1 MDNKLTGSFYTPK
14 NLIEY
19 MVKYVSERIEPHN
32 ILEPSAGDGRFV
44 AYLNDFRCPITLV
57 EMDEDKASDLKSH
70 YSDTCIIHCNDFL
83 KFSTLEGNRY
93 DLIIG
98 NPPYITK
105 KKMPE
110 DQRDLSLSI
119 IRQFK
124 LNDDLFQNIWVPF
137 ILASLNLL
145 SSNGTIFFVLPFEF
159 LQVQY
164 AEKLR
169 EFLEKRFSIIEI
181 TTFEDR
187 VFADIE
193 QDICLVYL
201 SNDQRVDPYIKYTTR
216 ISATNTTQTFE
227 STIKRNKPL
236 KKWSNC
242 ILDDTETEEL
252 TRLANLY
259 PQIGSFG
266 DISPGIVTG
275 ANSFFVLTKSDI
287 DALEVNDDNKL
298 SIITKGSSI
307 SSLLLFMQQD
317 FSLLE
322 QTDARTR
329 LLNLNGTEAETFSN
343 PLKCYL
349 KAGQEKEI
357 NNRYKCKKRVRWYD
371 VPIIKNGSVCFFKR
385 FHWLPKVIVN
395 VASVYTTDIVYNI
408 RFKDN
413 YDPQSFAFC
422 FYNSLTL
429 ALCEYN
435 GRFYGGGVGE
445 LVPNEFKALRIPYM
459 KIENKN
465 VHHLDELFRSDTSIS
480 KIIDFVDSIVLYN
493 LPSDSRMLL
502 QEIRNRYIVRRM
514 KLYERGE
521 KSNGK

>member
-1 MDNKLTGSFYTPK
+1 MDNKLTGSFYTPE

-19 MVKYVSERIEPHN
+19 MVEYVGERIEPHS

-44 AYLNDFRCPITLV
+44 AQLNGFRCPITLV
-57 EMDEDKASDLKSH
+57 EMDEDKAADLKSH
-70 YSDTCIIHCNDFL
+70 YSNTCVVHCNDFL
-83 KFSTLEGNRY
+83 KFSTVEKNRY

-110 DQRDLSLSI
+110 DQRDLSLNI

-124 LNDDLFQNIWVPF
+124 LTDDLFQNIWVPF

-145 SSNGTIFFVLPFEF
+145 ASNGTIFFVLPFEF

-169 EFLEKRFSIIEI
+169 EFLEKNFNIIEI

-201 SNDQRVDPYIKYTTR
+201 SNDQSVDPYIKYTTR

-227 STIKRNKPL
+227 STIMRNKPL

-259 PQIGSFG
+259 PKIGSFG

-275 ANSFFVLTKSDI
+275 ANSFFVLAKSEI
-287 DALEVNDDNKL
+287 DALEVSDDVKL
-298 SIITKGSSI
+298 PIITKGSSI
-307 SSLLLFMQQD
+307 PPLLFFTQQD
-317 FSLLE
+317 FLLLE
-322 QTDARTR
+322 QTNARTR
-329 LLNLNGTEAETFSN
+329 LLNLNGVKVGTFSDS
-343 PLKCYL
+343 LKDYL
-349 KAGQEKEI
+349 KTGKEKEI
-357 NNRYKCKKRVRWYD
+357 NDRYKCKKRGRWYD

-385 FHWLPKVIVN
+385 FHRLPKVLVN
-395 VASVYTTDIVYNI
+395 VAGVYTTDIVYNI

-459 KIENKN
+459 KIDDKT
-465 VHHLDELFRSDTSIS
+465 VRRLDELFRSGTSFSQIV
-480 KIIDFVDSIVLYN
+480 DFVDSVILCK
-493 LPSDSRMLL
+493 LPSESLTLL
-502 QEIRNRYIVRRM
+502 QEIRNRYLIRRM

-521 KSNGK
+521 KSDGE

>member
-1 MDNKLTGSFYTPK
+1 MDNKLTGSFYTPED
-14 NLIEY
+14 LIEY
-19 MVKYVSERIEPHN
+19 MVKYVSERIEPN
-32 ILEPSAGDGRFV
+32 SILEPSAGDGRFV
-44 AYLNDFRCPITLV
+44 VHLNSFRCPITLV
-57 EMDEDKASDLKSH
+57 EKDENKATELKSH
-70 YSDTCIIHCNDFL
+70 YSDTCVVHCDDFL
-83 KFSTLEGNRY
+83 KFSTVEEKRY

-105 KKMPE
+105 KMMPE
-110 DQRDLSLSI
+110 DQRDLSLNI
-119 IRQFK
+119 IHEFK
-124 LNDDLFQNIWVPF
+124 LANDLFQNIWVPF
-137 ILASLNLL
+137 ILASLSLL
-145 SSNGTIFFVLPFEF
+145 VSTGTIFFVLPFEF

-169 EFLEKRFSIIEI
+169 EFLEKKFNIIEI

-201 SNDQRVDPYIKYTTR
+201 SNNQRVDPYIKYTTR
-216 ISATNTTQTFE
+216 VSATDTTQTFE
-227 STIKRNKPL
+227 STIMRNKPL

-242 ILDDTETEEL
+242 ILDDAETEEL
-252 TRLANLY
+252 TRLTNLY

-275 ANSFFVLTKSDI
+275 ANSFFVLAKTDI
-287 DALEVNDDNKL
+287 DALKVSDDAKL

-307 SSLLLFMQQD
+307 PPLLFFTQQD

-322 QTDARTR
+322 QTNVRTR
-329 LLNLNGTEAETFSN
+329 LLNLNGVQVEDFSDL
-343 PLKCYL
+343 LKDYL
-349 KAGQEKEI
+349 KTGEEKEI
-357 NNRYKCKKRVRWYD
+357 NNRYKCKKRGRWYD

-385 FHWLPKVIVN
+385 FHWLPKVLVN
-395 VASVYTTDIVYNI
+395 LASVYTTDIVYNI
-408 RFKDN
+408 RFKDD
-413 YDPQSFAFC
+413 YEPQSFAFC

-445 LVPNEFKALRIPYM
+445 LVPNEFKTLHIPYM
-459 KIENKN
+459 KIDNKA
-465 VHHLDELFRSDTSIS
+465 VQHLDELFRSGTSFS
-480 KIIDFVDSIVLYN
+480 QIIDFVDSIVLCK
-493 LPSDSRMLL
+493 LPFESRNLL
-502 QEIRNRYIVRRM
+502 QKIRNRYLIRRM

-521 KSNGK
+521 KNDGE